1 MHDIIK
7 IIVDEN
13 HYLRCP
19 VDTIARDGEGNVAQL
34 EITFPEK
41 LSSYWVYVDFKMP
54 NGEKFKSPRLD
65 VEGNKATYTVPPYV
79 LVEGKLKMQVLFQNE
94 SGAIWKSYKKPFTV
108 RPSINA
114 EEDIPDKEDFIAEA
128 QKVLDGMRGAIRCDA
143 AQELNTVQQST
154 ARKNI
159 GAIGA
164 PLIVE
169 ITENENGTFSAS
181 HAATAVYN
189 AVNTY
194 GRAVYCKLRGNILRL
209 ASPATVAAAK
219 FFGFDGKN
227 CVTVS
232 LPLIPTGKATVEE
245 WTLEG
250 GGGSNITVDAELN
263 PESENPVQNKVI
275 WTRFQGHDG
284 DVYIAKETAD
294 NAKSTADNA
303 LKTANSAGSQAY
315 TTMCKVDYEL
325 IPQLNELKSRMDSV
339 EASVGDIS
347 AVFDELHAYAQNL
360 VNGGDAE

>member
-128 QKVLDGMRGAIRCDA
+128 QKVLDGMRGAIRYDA
-143 AQELNTVQQST
+143 AQELDTVQQST

-169 ITENENGTFSAS
+169 ITENENGSYRAS
-181 HAATAVYN
+181 KTSLAAYN

-194 GRAVYCKLRGNILRL
+194 GQDVYCKFRGNILRL
-209 ASPATVAAAK
+209 MQSPTITAAK
-219 FFGFDGKN
+219 FFGFDGN
-227 CVTVS
+227 TCVIVS
-232 LPLIPTGKATVEE
+232 INATTAATVRE

-275 WTRFQGHDG
+275 WARFQGHDG

-347 AVFDELHAYAQNL
+347 AVFDELHTYAQNL
-360 VNGGDAE
+360 VNGGNAE